1 MGKDE
6 KSLPVNKE
14 ERAISSKFAVMLK
27 QARMKKG
34 YSLAQLG
41 EIIDTSPSYIQRL
54 EKYERRNPSISLFF
68 LLAEALDIDI
78 LDMLKVAIDQ
88 KELEA
93 KPVEMLLLQ
102 SNYSIKGIES
112 ITIDARACFVDMVD
126 MIVNKLDK
134 DCDFKDLLQTG
145 EMIRRFHEILEK
157 EKNIQ
162 EGA

>member
-1 MGKDE
+1 MGKD
-6 KSLPVNKE
+6 KKGLPVNKQ

-41 EIIDTSPSYIQRL
+41 EKIDTSPSYIQRL

-78 LDMLKVAIDQ
+78 WDMLKVAIDQ
-88 KELEA
+88 KELEV

-102 SNYSIKGIES
+102 SEYSIKGIDS

-126 MIVNKLDK
+126 MIVNKLNK
-134 DCDFKDLLQTG
+134 DCDFKDLLEVG